1 MAQVY
6 PVYIP
11 QVLAFL
17 SLILPH
23 TAAIECFECDSSK
36 NFSCT
41 EFWDPSLVVIQDF
54 TSNCSHVFEVR
65 MWLHTPYSCTP
76 LYCRQSTV
84 SRWQG
89 CLRASWGPKGSAAP
103 GTGETTVNTYRGLGM
118 CRSTDR
124 VCSPAPQTTATP
136 PPPWWPYPWYPWWH
150 RWCQLCWQPRGHF
163 CEVWADHSLPS
174 GPYFSVKC
182 YNQTKVKLKILKSF
196 QLLFSN
202 ETHHYIYKKI

>member
-1 MAQVY
+1 MYSSQYTQNVQY
-6 PVYIP
+6 CNVQDEKYTLYYVVYIHIC
-11 QVLAFL
+11 LLHNIKYTYWMHHNIISAMLF
-17 SLILPH
+17 IL
-23 TAAIECFECDSSK
+23 FFVQ

-118 CRSTDR
+118 CR
-124 VCSPAPQTTATP
+124 
-136 PPPWWPYPWYPWWH
+136 WENLH
-150 RWCQLCWQPRGHF
+150 
-163 CEVWADHSLPS
+163 
-174 GPYFSVKC
+174 
-182 YNQTKVKLKILKSF
+182 ILH
-196 QLLFSN
+196 
-202 ETHHYIYKKI
+202 TVYILYT